1 MSEHEIT
8 SPPFATQVCTPAMMH
23 RQLKALDE
31 WVSSL
36 RYWAN
41 EEASRFEAPESP
53 FIPDTRPVPTES
65 SILSNVAVPSL
76 FRTWMTLRA
85 IRERWDWIYRNYEEN
100 WDCDKCIFSRIMC
113 VKMGALTL
121 LNAFLDPETHEAK
134 QEEERKSQQ
143 EQMVET
149 LKQIGIPDELLKA
162 MGVVSGDENKEEEI
176 DFDKLFHPD
185 EDEE

>member
-1 MSEHEIT
+1 MSEQEIT
-8 SPPFATQVCTPAMMH
+8 SPPFATQLCTPLVIH
-23 RQLKALDE
+23 RQLQLLE
-31 WVSSL
+31 GWVDSL

-41 EEASRFEAPESP
+41 EESRRFEAPEDP
-53 FIPDTRPVPTES
+53 FIPDTRPVPVDPA
-65 SILSNVAVPSL
+65 ILSNIAIPSL

-113 VKMGALTL
+113 VKMGALIL

-134 QEEERKSQQ
+134 QEEERKAQQ
-143 EQMVET
+143 EQLAET
-149 LKQIGIPDELLKA
+149 LKQIGIPDTLLQA
-162 MGVVSGDENKEEEI
+162 MGVISGDDDKEEI

-185 EDEE
+185 DN

>member
-8 SPPFATQVCTPAMMH
+8 SPPFATQVCTPVVLY
-23 RQLKALDE
+23 RQLQALE
-31 WVSSL
+31 TWVDSL

-53 FIPDTRPVPTES
+53 FIPETRPVPS
-65 SILSNVAVPSL
+65 DPSVLANVAVPSL

-100 WDCDKCIFSRIMC
+100 WDCDKCIFSRVMC
-113 VKMGALTL
+113 VKMGAITL

-134 QEEERKSQQ
+134 QEEGRKNQHAM
-143 EQMVET
+143 MVDT
-149 LKQIGIPDELLKA
+149 LKQIGLPDKLLQA
-162 MGVVSGDENKEEEI
+162 MGVISGDEDEEI

-185 EDEE
+185 EDEG